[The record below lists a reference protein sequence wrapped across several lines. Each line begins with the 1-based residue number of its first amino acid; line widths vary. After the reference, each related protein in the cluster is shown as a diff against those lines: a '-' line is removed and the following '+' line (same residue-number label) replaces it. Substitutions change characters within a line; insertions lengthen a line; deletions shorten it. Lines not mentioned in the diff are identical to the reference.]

1 MSSCIIWIDSEH
13 AKIFKIS
20 PTGIE
25 KKMLHHHTVNP
36 IGARHDNH
44 KHNAEEHFFH
54 EVATAIGKPEELL
67 VFGAGMAKTHFK
79 THLETHHHNELAKHL
94 VAVET
99 LDHLTDNQI
108 LEAGRKFFKKFNTYH
123 SSISNIE

>member
-1 MSSCIIWIDSEH
+1 MSACVVWMDSEH

-20 PTGIE
+20 SAGVQKTTL
-25 KKMLHHHTVNP
+25 KHHEAHP

-54 EVATAIGKPEELL
+54 EVAKSIGNVEELL
-67 VFGAGMAKTHFK
+67 VFGAGMARTHFK
-79 THLETHHHNELAKHL
+79 SHLEKHHHAALAKH
-94 VAVET
+94 VVGVEP

-108 LEAGRKFFKKFNTYH
+108 LESARKFFKKYNTYN
-123 SSISNIE
+123 STI